1 MYLCCKQSVGLLFL
15 CKGAFS
21 REFLFQWI
29 CNWGFMK
36 FSLLCVFSFYTF
48 ADVVVVSCLYHMCVV
63 VSGCVLVWICDW
75 FAKILVDVLK
85 LSWHFGDRSLIFLLK
100 VEFGCPF
107 LERSCYFPPVIC
119 PLVIYCFHCWY
130 YFFVDS
136 NLVTIYLEVN

>member
-1 MYLCCKQSVGLLFL
+1 MLSLSLVCT
-15 CKGAFS
+15 
-21 REFLFQWI
+21 I
-29 CNWGFMK
+29 CFG
-36 FSLLCVFSFYTF
+36 
-48 ADVVVVSCLYHMCVV
+48 CVV

-85 LSWHFGDRSLIFLLK
+85 LSWHFGDRSLIFVLK

-107 LERSCYFPPVIC
+107 LDEVVTC

>member
-1 MYLCCKQSVGLLFL
+1 MFCYFFVRGHLFASFFCGGFTVGGLWSFP
-15 CKGAFS
+15 CFAS
-21 REFLFQWI
+21 FLFILLLMLSLSLVFTI
-29 CNWGFMK
+29 CFG
-36 FSLLCVFSFYTF
+36 
-48 ADVVVVSCLYHMCVV
+48 CVV

-85 LSWHFGDRSLIFLLK
+85 LSWHFGDRSLIFVLK

-107 LERSCYFPPVIC
+107 LDEVVTC

-136 NLVTIYLEVN
+136 NLATIYLEVN